1 MAEKVRDY
9 KKLAQT
15 IVDIIGADNIV
26 SAGHCATRLRLVLKE
41 TPADAKE
48 KISALPGV
56 ITVVENGGQFQIV
69 IGPHVVEVYNE
80 FKNLVDLSESNN
92 LETEKKSIM
101 SRVIATMSAVFAP
114 FIYILAAAGLL
125 QGLLILSKL
134 AFPTFEA
141 TGTYKIFDM
150 ISWAPFT
157 FLPILIAITASKHF
171 KTNTYIA
178 IACCAALVSPTLA
191 ELTQQ
196 VASGKAIDLFGLP
209 LSQTTYTS
217 SVLPPLILVWILSY
231 VERFVE
237 KRLPGVVKQLFTPL
251 ICLVLMVPLTLLVL
265 GPASSV
271 VAAGIANGYNWLVQ
285 VAPPLAA
292 LIIGGFWQVFVI
304 FGVHWGIT
312 PVIMANFDMY
322 GRDSFQAFQ
331 TIAVTAQVAATLG
344 VFLKA
349 NSKELKNVSLSAVIT
364 GLFGITEPAIYGVTL
379 RFKRPFIYGCVAGG
393 VGAVVASF
401 FEPYYFAYAGLPSI
415 LTSVNAIDPKMPMSF
430 IGLVIGLGVAIVTA
444 IALNLIFGFGE
455 PPAKDEKIKAQVED
469 APGTPVEVL
478 KNVAISSPLQGEVMP
493 LSQVPDEV
501 FSSGMMGQGV
511 AIMPTDN
518 KVYAPFDGKVAMVTG
533 SKHAIG
539 LTADNGIEL
548 LIHVGLDTVQLN
560 GAPFNY
566 KVAEGDR
573 FKAGDVLLEFDLVAI
588 KQADLSPITPIIVT
602 NSAAYAM
609 ITPENELKNIN
620 TNEPILQIN

>member
-69 IGPHVVEVYNE
+69 IGPHVVDVYNE
-80 FKNLVDLSESNN
+80 FKNLVDLSESND
-92 LETEKKSIM
+92 LEAEKKSIM

-125 QGLLILSKL
+125 QGILILSKL

-141 TGTYKIFDM
+141 TGTYRIFDM

-171 KTNTYIA
+171 KANTYIA

-292 LIIGGFWQVFVI
+292 LIIGGFWQIFVI

-364 GLFGITEPAIYGVTL
+364 GLFRITEPAIYGVTL

-393 VGAVVASF
+393 IGAVVASF

-455 PPAKDEKIKAQVED
+455 TPAKDEKIKAQVED

-573 FKAGDVLLEFDLVAI
+573 FKAGDVLLEFDLAAI

>member
-69 IGPHVVEVYNE
+69 IGPHVVDVYNE
-80 FKNLVDLSESNN
+80 FKNLVDLSESND
-92 LETEKKSIM
+92 LEAEKKSIM

-125 QGLLILSKL
+125 QGLLILGKL

-196 VASGKAIDLFGLP
+196 VASGKAIELFGLP

-364 GLFGITEPAIYGVTL
+364 GLFGITEPAIYGGTL

-393 VGAVVASF
+393 IGAVVASF

-455 PPAKDEKIKAQVED
+455 TPAKDEKIKAQVED

-573 FKAGDVLLEFDLVAI
+573 FKAGDVLLEFDLAAI
-588 KQADLSPITPIIVT
+588 KRAGLSPITPIIVT

-620 TNEPILQIN
+620 TDEPILQIN

>member
-69 IGPHVVEVYNE
+69 IGPHVVDVYNE
-80 FKNLVDLSESNN
+80 FKNLVDLSESND
-92 LETEKKSIM
+92 LEAEKKSIM

-125 QGLLILSKL
+125 QGLLILGKL

-196 VASGKAIDLFGLP
+196 VASGKAIELFGLP

-237 KRLPGVVKQLFTPL
+237 KRLPGVVKQLFMPL

-393 VGAVVASF
+393 IGAVVASF

-455 PPAKDEKIKAQVED
+455 TPAKDEKIKAQVED

-573 FKAGDVLLEFDLVAI
+573 FKAGDVLLEFDLAAI
-588 KQADLSPITPIIVT
+588 KRAGLSPITPIIVT

-620 TNEPILQIN
+620 TDEPILQIN

>member
-69 IGPHVVEVYNE
+69 IGPHVVDVYNE
-80 FKNLVDLSESNN
+80 FKNLVDLSESND
-92 LETEKKSIM
+92 LEAEKKSIM

-125 QGLLILSKL
+125 QGLLILGKL

-196 VASGKAIDLFGLP
+196 VASGKAIELFGLP

-393 VGAVVASF
+393 IGAVVASF

-455 PPAKDEKIKAQVED
+455 TPAKDEKIKAQVED

-573 FKAGDVLLEFDLVAI
+573 FKAGDVLLEFDLAAI
-588 KQADLSPITPIIVT
+588 KRAGLSPITPIIVT

-620 TNEPILQIN
+620 TDEPILQIN

>member
-56 ITVVENGGQFQIV
+56 ITGVENGGQFQIV
-69 IGPHVVEVYNE
+69 IGPHVVDVYNE
-80 FKNLVDLSESNN
+80 FKNLVDLSESND
-92 LETEKKSIM
+92 LEAEKKSIM

-125 QGLLILSKL
+125 QGLLILGKL

-196 VASGKAIDLFGLP
+196 VASGKAIELFGLP

-393 VGAVVASF
+393 IGAVVASF

-455 PPAKDEKIKAQVED
+455 TPAKDEKIKAQVED

-573 FKAGDVLLEFDLVAI
+573 FKAGDVLLEFDLAAI
-588 KQADLSPITPIIVT
+588 KRAGLSPITPIIVT

-620 TNEPILQIN
+620 TDEPILQIN

>member
-69 IGPHVVEVYNE
+69 IGPHVVDVYNE
-80 FKNLVDLSESNN
+80 FKNLVDLSESND
-92 LETEKKSIM
+92 LEAEKKSIM

-125 QGLLILSKL
+125 QGLLILGKL

-196 VASGKAIDLFGLP
+196 VASGKAIELFGLP

-393 VGAVVASF
+393 IGAVVASF

-444 IALNLIFGFGE
+444 IALTLIFGFGE
-455 PPAKDEKIKAQVED
+455 TPAKDEKIKAQVED

-573 FKAGDVLLEFDLVAI
+573 FKAGDVLLEFDLAAI
-588 KQADLSPITPIIVT
+588 KRAGLSPITPIIVT

-620 TNEPILQIN
+620 TDEPILQIN

>member
-69 IGPHVVEVYNE
+69 IGPHVVDVYNE
-80 FKNLVDLSESNN
+80 FKNLVDLSESND
-92 LETEKKSIM
+92 LEAEKKSIM

-125 QGLLILSKL
+125 QGLLILGKL

-196 VASGKAIDLFGLP
+196 VASGKAIELFGLP

-393 VGAVVASF
+393 IGAVVESF

-455 PPAKDEKIKAQVED
+455 TPAKDEKIKAQVED

-573 FKAGDVLLEFDLVAI
+573 FKAGDVLLEFDLAAI
-588 KQADLSPITPIIVT
+588 KRAGLSPITPIIVT

-620 TNEPILQIN
+620 TDEPILQIN

>member
-69 IGPHVVEVYNE
+69 IGPHVVDVYNE
-80 FKNLVDLSESNN
+80 FKNLVDLSESND
-92 LETEKKSIM
+92 LEAEKKSIM

-125 QGLLILSKL
+125 QGLLILGKL

-171 KTNTYIA
+171 KTNTFIA

-196 VASGKAIDLFGLP
+196 VASGKAIELFGLP

-304 FGVHWGIT
+304 SGVHWGIT

-393 VGAVVASF
+393 IGAVVASF

-455 PPAKDEKIKAQVED
+455 TPAKDEKIKAQVED

-573 FKAGDVLLEFDLVAI
+573 FKAGDVLLEFDLAAI
-588 KQADLSPITPIIVT
+588 KRAGLSPITPIIVT

-620 TNEPILQIN
+620 TDEPILQIN

>member
-69 IGPHVVEVYNE
+69 IGPHVVDVYNE
-80 FKNLVDLSESNN
+80 FKNLVDLSESND
-92 LETEKKSIM
+92 LEAEKKSIM

-125 QGLLILSKL
+125 QGLLILGKL

-196 VASGKAIDLFGLP
+196 VASGKAIELFGLP

-393 VGAVVASF
+393 IGAVVASF

-455 PPAKDEKIKAQVED
+455 TPAKNK
-469 APGTPVEVL
+469 
-478 KNVAISSPLQGEVMP
+478 SS
-493 LSQVPDEV
+493 S
-501 FSSGMMGQGV
+501 
-511 AIMPTDN
+511 
-518 KVYAPFDGKVAMVTG
+518 
-533 SKHAIG
+533 
-539 LTADNGIEL
+539 
-548 LIHVGLDTVQLN
+548 
-560 GAPFNY
+560 
-566 KVAEGDR
+566 
-573 FKAGDVLLEFDLVAI
+573 
-588 KQADLSPITPIIVT
+588 
-602 NSAAYAM
+602 
-609 ITPENELKNIN
+609 
-620 TNEPILQIN
+620 

>member
-69 IGPHVVEVYNE
+69 IGPHVVDVYNE
-80 FKNLVDLSESNN
+80 FKNLVDLSESND
-92 LETEKKSIM
+92 LEAEKKSIM

-125 QGLLILSKL
+125 QGLLILGKL

-196 VASGKAIDLFGLP
+196 VASGKAIELFGLP

-265 GPASSV
+265 GTASSV

-393 VGAVVASF
+393 IGAVVASF

-455 PPAKDEKIKAQVED
+455 TPAKDEKIKAQVED

-560 GAPFNY
+560 GVPFNY

-573 FKAGDVLLEFDLVAI
+573 FKAGDVLLEFDLAAI
-588 KQADLSPITPIIVT
+588 KRAGLSPITPIIVT

-620 TNEPILQIN
+620 TDEPILQIN

>member
-69 IGPHVVEVYNE
+69 IGPHVVDVYNE
-80 FKNLVDLSESNN
+80 FKNLVDLSESND
-92 LETEKKSIM
+92 LEAEKKSIM

-125 QGLLILSKL
+125 QGVLILSKL
-134 AFPTFEA
+134 VFPTFEA
-141 TGTYKIFDM
+141 TGTYRIFDM

-292 LIIGGFWQVFVI
+292 LIIGGFWQIFVI

-393 VGAVVASF
+393 IGAVVASF

-455 PPAKDEKIKAQVED
+455 TPAKDEKIKAQVED

-573 FKAGDVLLEFDLVAI
+573 FKAGDVLLEFDLAAI
-588 KQADLSPITPIIVT
+588 KQAGLSPITPIIVT

>member
-69 IGPHVVEVYNE
+69 IGPHVVDVYNE
-80 FKNLVDLSESNN
+80 FKNLVDLSESND
-92 LETEKKSIM
+92 LEAEKKSIM

-125 QGLLILSKL
+125 QGLLILGKL

-196 VASGKAIDLFGLP
+196 VASGKAIELFGLP

-265 GPASSV
+265 GTASSV

-393 VGAVVASF
+393 IGAVVASF

-455 PPAKDEKIKAQVED
+455 TPAKDEKIKAQVED

-573 FKAGDVLLEFDLVAI
+573 FKAGDVLLEFDLAAI
-588 KQADLSPITPIIVT
+588 KRAGLSPITPIIVT

-620 TNEPILQIN
+620 TDEPILQIN

>member
-69 IGPHVVEVYNE
+69 IGPHVVDVYNE
-80 FKNLVDLSESNN
+80 FKNLVDLSESND
-92 LETEKKSIM
+92 LEAEKKSIM

-125 QGLLILSKL
+125 QGLLILGKL

-196 VASGKAIDLFGLP
+196 VASGKAIELFGLP

-292 LIIGGFWQVFVI
+292 LIIGGFWQIFVI

-393 VGAVVASF
+393 IGAVVASF

-455 PPAKDEKIKAQVED
+455 TPAKDEKIKAQVED

-573 FKAGDVLLEFDLVAI
+573 FKAGDVLLEFDLAAI
-588 KQADLSPITPIIVT
+588 KRAGLSPITPIIVT

-620 TNEPILQIN
+620 TDEPILQIN

>member
-26 SAGHCATRLRLVLKE
+26 SAEHCATRLRLVLKE

-125 QGLLILSKL
+125 QGILILSKL
-134 AFPTFEA
+134 AFPAFEA
-141 TGTYKIFDM
+141 MGTYKIFDM

-196 VASGKAIDLFGLP
+196 VASGKAIELFGLP

-285 VAPPLAA
+285 VAPVLAA

-430 IGLVIGLGVAIVTA
+430 IGLVIGLGVAIV
-444 IALNLIFGFGE
+444 IAVALTLIFGFGE
-455 PPAKDEKIKAQVED
+455 TPAKDEKMQAQVED
-469 APGTPVEVL
+469 APGAPVEVL

-560 GAPFNY
+560 GAPFKY

-573 FKAGDVLLEFDLVAI
+573 FKAGDILLEFDLAAI
-588 KQADLSPITPIIVT
+588 KRAGLSLITPIIVT

>member
-1 MAEKVRDY
+1 M
-9 KKLAQT
+9 
-15 IVDIIGADNIV
+15 G
-26 SAGHCATRLRLVLKE
+26 
-41 TPADAKE
+41 
-48 KISALPGV
+48 
-56 ITVVENGGQFQIV
+56 
-69 IGPHVVEVYNE
+69 
-80 FKNLVDLSESNN
+80 SEMC
-92 LETEKKSIM
+92 I
-101 SRVIATMSAVFAP
+101 
-114 FIYILAAAGLL
+114 
-125 QGLLILSKL
+125 
-134 AFPTFEA
+134 
-141 TGTYKIFDM
+141 
-150 ISWAPFT
+150 
-157 FLPILIAITASKHF
+157 
-171 KTNTYIA
+171 
-178 IACCAALVSPTLA
+178 
-191 ELTQQ
+191 
-196 VASGKAIDLFGLP
+196 
-209 LSQTTYTS
+209 
-217 SVLPPLILVWILSY
+217 
-231 VERFVE
+231 
-237 KRLPGVVKQLFTPL
+237 
-251 ICLVLMVPLTLLVL
+251 
-265 GPASSV
+265 
-271 VAAGIANGYNWLVQ
+271 
-285 VAPPLAA
+285 
-292 LIIGGFWQVFVI
+292 
-304 FGVHWGIT
+304 
-312 PVIMANFDMY
+312 
-322 GRDSFQAFQ
+322 RDS
-331 TIAVTAQVAATLG
+331 
-344 VFLKA
+344 
-349 NSKELKNVSLSAVIT
+349 SKELKNVSLSAVIT

-455 PPAKDEKIKAQVED
+455 TPAKDEKIKAQVED

-518 KVYAPFDGKVAMVTG
+518 KVYAPFDGKVVMVTG

-573 FKAGDVLLEFDLVAI
+573 FKAGDVLLEFDLAAI

>member
-56 ITVVENGGQFQIV
+56 ITVVKNGGQFQIV
-69 IGPHVVEVYNE
+69 IGPHVVDVYNE
-80 FKNLVDLSESNN
+80 FKNLVDLSESND
-92 LETEKKSIM
+92 LEAEKKSIM

-125 QGLLILSKL
+125 QGLLILGKL

-196 VASGKAIDLFGLP
+196 VASGKAIELFGLP

-393 VGAVVASF
+393 IGAVVASF

-455 PPAKDEKIKAQVED
+455 TPAKDEKIKAQVED

-573 FKAGDVLLEFDLVAI
+573 FKAGDVLLEFDLAAI
-588 KQADLSPITPIIVT
+588 KRAGLSPITPIIVT

-620 TNEPILQIN
+620 TDEPILQIN

>member
-1 MAEKVRDY
+1 M
-9 KKLAQT
+9 
-15 IVDIIGADNIV
+15 
-26 SAGHCATRLRLVLKE
+26 
-41 TPADAKE
+41 
-48 KISALPGV
+48 
-56 ITVVENGGQFQIV
+56 
-69 IGPHVVEVYNE
+69 
-80 FKNLVDLSESNN
+80 
-92 LETEKKSIM
+92 
-101 SRVIATMSAVFAP
+101 
-114 FIYILAAAGLL
+114 
-125 QGLLILSKL
+125 
-134 AFPTFEA
+134 
-141 TGTYKIFDM
+141 
-150 ISWAPFT
+150 
-157 FLPILIAITASKHF
+157 
-171 KTNTYIA
+171 
-178 IACCAALVSPTLA
+178 
-191 ELTQQ
+191 
-196 VASGKAIDLFGLP
+196 
-209 LSQTTYTS
+209 
-217 SVLPPLILVWILSY
+217 
-231 VERFVE
+231 
-237 KRLPGVVKQLFTPL
+237 
-251 ICLVLMVPLTLLVL
+251 
-265 GPASSV
+265 
-271 VAAGIANGYNWLVQ
+271 
-285 VAPPLAA
+285 
-292 LIIGGFWQVFVI
+292 
-304 FGVHWGIT
+304 
-312 PVIMANFDMY
+312 
-322 GRDSFQAFQ
+322 
-331 TIAVTAQVAATLG
+331 
-344 VFLKA
+344 
-349 NSKELKNVSLSAVIT
+349 IT
-364 GLFGITEPAIYGVTL
+364 GLFRITEPAIYGVTL

-393 VGAVVASF
+393 IGAVVASF

-455 PPAKDEKIKAQVED
+455 TPAKDEKIKAQVED

-573 FKAGDVLLEFDLVAI
+573 FKAGDVLLDFDLAAI
-588 KQADLSPITPIIVT
+588 NQADLSPITPIIVT

>member
-69 IGPHVVEVYNE
+69 IGPHVVDVYNE
-80 FKNLVDLSESNN
+80 FKNLVDLSESND
-92 LETEKKSIM
+92 LEAEKKSIM

-125 QGLLILSKL
+125 QGLLILGKL
-134 AFPTFEA
+134 AFPAFEA

-196 VASGKAIDLFGLP
+196 VASGKAIELFGLP

-292 LIIGGFWQVFVI
+292 LIIGGFWQIFVI

-393 VGAVVASF
+393 IGAVVASF

-455 PPAKDEKIKAQVED
+455 TPAKDEKIKAQVED

-573 FKAGDVLLEFDLVAI
+573 FKAGDVLLEFDLAAI
-588 KQADLSPITPIIVT
+588 KRAGLSPITPIIVT

-620 TNEPILQIN
+620 TDEPILQIN